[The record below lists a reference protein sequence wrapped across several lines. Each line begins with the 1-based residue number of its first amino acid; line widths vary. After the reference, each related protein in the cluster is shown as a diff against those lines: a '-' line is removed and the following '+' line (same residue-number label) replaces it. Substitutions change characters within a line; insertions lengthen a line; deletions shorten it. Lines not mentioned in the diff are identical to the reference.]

1 MTLKHGLHHWI
12 VSEYELVHPVH
23 FLCLLYSKRFNWIW
37 FTLDSYN
44 TWPIYELF
52 QHRRS
57 FWSMRRFSTWKNT
70 ICGRKKKQVCGIR
83 SLDPD
88 LIKLKRY
95 HLRYLDRYRHMITSK
110 SKYIEKIIKI
120 EITNNSNI
128 WKASYEKKVRQ
139 IFSVFSTCSFLI
151 LMCEIDPG
159 CKQMLFLEHAQSDE
173 WDSLLVKNY

>member
-12 VSEYELVHPVH
+12 VSEYELAHPVH
-23 FLCLLYSKRFNWIW
+23 FLCLLYSKKFNWIW

-70 ICGRKKKQVCGIR
+70 ICGRKIKQVCGIR
-83 SLDPD
+83 SLDPY
-88 LIKLKRY
+88 LVEQKRY
-95 HLRYLDRYRHMITSK
+95 HLRYLDRYHHLITSK
-110 SKYIEKIIKI
+110 CKYIEKNIKSKLP
-120 EITNNSNI
+120 ITAI
-128 WKASYEKKVRQ
+128 FERLRIEKKVRQ

-151 LMCEIDPG
+151 LKCEIDPG